1 MKQIIAPLV
10 TAAVERPALEPS
22 PLLLA
27 LLLSLRLRAV
37 FPQIRQS
44 ATLLVEWTRAQLGL
58 QKTWASEA
66 TSLTD
71 ELTAQRAAI
80 TACLRNDPPAH
91 RRKIEAALDA
101 IHAHQL
107 AHAASLA
114 PQAPAHLLR
123 D

>member
-1 MKQIIAPLV
+1 MKHVIAPLV

-27 LLLSLRLRAV
+27 LILSLRLRSV

-91 RRKIEAALDA
+91 RRKIEAALDE
-101 IHAHQL
+101 IHRHQV

-114 PQAPAHLLR
+114 PRVPAHLLR